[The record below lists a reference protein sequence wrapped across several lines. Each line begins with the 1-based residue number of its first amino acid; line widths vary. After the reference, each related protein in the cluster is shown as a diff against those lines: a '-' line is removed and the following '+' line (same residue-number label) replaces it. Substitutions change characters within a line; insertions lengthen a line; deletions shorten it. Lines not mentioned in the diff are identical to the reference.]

1 MTHPLSQD
9 ELDRVRAGIEEATHE
24 GVYLYPHHVSRLLD
38 EVERLRADNNRLNT
52 IVGGIEVENPDA
64 VNTMIDAMKVQG
76 AELASLRSML
86 GRATEA
92 LNHYADEANWGNG
105 GWEGHPNDFF
115 NPSRLKADR
124 AWVVAKQVLRE
135 IRGVSGEQTS
145 YRA

>member
-1 MTHPLSQD
+1 MTPHPLSQD
-9 ELDRVRAGIEEATHE
+9 ELDRLRYVIERGT
-24 GVYLYPHHVSRLLD
+24 PLL
-38 EVERLRADNNRLNT
+38 T
-52 IVGGIEVENPDA
+52 ITA
-64 VNTMIDAMKVQG
+64 LSLID
-76 AELASLRSML
+76 ELASLRSML

-124 AWVVAKQVLRE
+124 AWVVAKQVLSE